1 MSLFIRLS
9 LTPSMSSVD
18 EWELAMLMRAR
29 FVSKE
34 IADVLKKEPKM

>member
-9 LTPSMSSVD
+9 LTPSMSSANK
-18 EWELAMLMRAR
+18 WELATLTRAR